1 MGGRGGDMAP
11 RMPQRC
17 HNDVCVR
24 QTRKAPSGPA
34 QAGDLKIALVQAE
47 ACLLRLTE
55 RGA

>member
-1 MGGRGGDMAP
+1 MAP